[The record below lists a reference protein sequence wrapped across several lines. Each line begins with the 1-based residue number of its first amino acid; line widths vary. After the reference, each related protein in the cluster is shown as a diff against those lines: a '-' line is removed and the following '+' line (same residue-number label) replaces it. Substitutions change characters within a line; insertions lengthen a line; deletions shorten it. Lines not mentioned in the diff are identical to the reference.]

1 MYHIVCC
8 IIFGFFIILG
18 ISDIIDSLIYNF
30 FNEKNDFS
38 PQKNFYI
45 PIQVHKEDI
54 EFIVRTV
61 LLELKKANN
70 IHTSKIIFIDC
81 GMDKE
86 TRKLCDILCK
96 TNSETINLVEKL
108 N

>member
-1 MYHIVCC
+1 MYQIVCC
-8 IIFGFFIILG
+8 IIFGIFIIFG
-18 ISDIIDSLIYNF
+18 ISDIIYYLIYNF
-30 FNEKNDFS
+30 FNEKNDFQ
-38 PQKNFYI
+38 PKKTYYI
-45 PIQVHKEDI
+45 PIQGHKEDI

-61 LLELKKANN
+61 MSELKKTNN
-70 IHTSKIIFIDC
+70 IHTSKITFIDC

-96 TNSETINLVEKL
+96 IYGENINLIEKL